1 MNEVGVV
8 GNHYHQVVGSDDLR
22 PIWLSESAAL
32 SVWLRPH
39 RNIPLLALLPH
50 LPHAPDHPPVGLT
63 LLQLNFS

>member
-1 MNEVGVV
+1 MKLELLATTIIKWWGAMSS
-8 GNHYHQVVGSDDLR
+8 GLSGSQSL
-22 PIWLSESAAL
+22 LSL

-50 LPHAPDHPPVGLT
+50 LPHALDHPPVGLT